1 MFGSFVFTHNEHCI
15 GRFDPEG
22 PIHFLLD
29 EERWPSA

>member
-22 PIHFLLD
+22 RPILLD
-29 EERWPSA
+29 EERLPSA